1 MLFNTVAYFIFL
13 AVVFSLYWLLP
24 WRLRYLLLFVAS
36 YYFYMQWN
44 AFYALLLAGVTL
56 VSYIGGRL
64 IESDEDAKKRRLVLF
79 SCIIICLSV
88 LSLFKYFNFFV
99 QNMNYLL
106 TMAHQPVLTWTSR
119 LILPVGIS
127 FYTLQSLGYLIDVYR
142 REVYAEKNLIKYA
155 LFVSFFPQLVAGPI
169 ERSKNLLTQLNT
181 KKEFSME
188 NLRRG
193 ALLIL
198 WGLFVKVVIAD
209 RAAIF
214 VDAVYNQPSTYKGFF
229 ILMATL
235 LFSVQIYC
243 DFYGYSTIARGTALT
258 LGIRLMDNFNA
269 PYFSQSIKEF
279 WRRWH
284 VSLSSWFKDYLYIP
298 LGGSRCRKE
307 RKWFNLMVVFGVSG
321 LWHGASLS
329 FVFWGLLNG
338 LYQVLAD
345 WLAPLRKRGAAL
357 ESKPMMKVLK
367 TIITFFLITFAW
379 LFFRANGFQ
388 KALSL
393 LKSMLLEGNWHIFY
407 DGSLFTLGITQP
419 QFLVLLAAIVLLFV
433 VDYQKYKQVDMV
445 SVLLHQPLLIRV
457 FVEVLLVCWLL
468 VFGCYGELY
477 DTASFIYFQF

>member
-1 MLFNTVAYFIFL
+1 
-13 AVVFSLYWLLP
+13 
-24 WRLRYLLLFVAS
+24 
-36 YYFYMQWN
+36 
-44 AFYALLLAGVTL
+44 
-56 VSYIGGRL
+56 
-64 IESDEDAKKRRLVLF
+64 
-79 SCIIICLSV
+79 
-88 LSLFKYFNFFV
+88 
-99 QNMNYLL
+99 MNYLL

-258 LGIRLMDNFNA
+258 L
-269 PYFSQSIKEF
+269 
-279 WRRWH
+279 
-284 VSLSSWFKDYLYIP
+284 SLI
-298 LGGSRCRKE
+298 
-307 RKWFNLMVVFGVSG
+307 
-321 LWHGASLS
+321 
-329 FVFWGLLNG
+329 
-338 LYQVLAD
+338 
-345 WLAPLRKRGAAL
+345 
-357 ESKPMMKVLK
+357 
-367 TIITFFLITFAW
+367 
-379 LFFRANGFQ
+379 
-388 KALSL
+388 
-393 LKSMLLEGNWHIFY
+393 HI
-407 DGSLFTLGITQP
+407 
-419 QFLVLLAAIVLLFV
+419 
-433 VDYQKYKQVDMV
+433 
-445 SVLLHQPLLIRV
+445 
-457 FVEVLLVCWLL
+457 
-468 VFGCYGELY
+468 
-477 DTASFIYFQF
+477 